1 MTIQLTRI
9 SVTLGRTINM
19 GNFESAR
26 VETTLE
32 AVCDEVAGS
41 VEHKRVARAL
51 TQMCDEQLDRIQR
64 QLEIEPPEGG

>member
-1 MTIQLTRI
+1 
-9 SVTLGRTINM
+9 M

-51 TQMCDEQLDRIQR
+51 TKMCDEQLDRIQL

>member
-1 MTIQLTRI
+1 MGIQLTRI

-32 AVCDEVAGS
+32 AVCDEEGGS
-41 VEHKRVARAL
+41 VAHKKLGRAL
-51 TQMCDEQLDRIQR
+51 TKLCDEQLDRIQE
-64 QLEIEPPEGG
+64 QLGIEPPSGG